1 MIELPTSGQGKV
13 FTEDYNTTVHLE
25 HARKQAIARN
35 YKDFI
40 IVDVDCH
47 HYELERFAEIIDYI
61 EDPVLQQIARS
72 AAQTG
77 RSVLASIDENQNVGG
92 RMVRHPMRKTE
103 KTPVGNTDRDAT
115 LTLRFMNAFGID
127 YACLFP
133 TAMLSLGLHPQA
145 DFEVSLAWAYNRW
158 LVEKV
163 LADQPRIKSMLY
175 LPFGDPEASYKMVK
189 EFTGKPGVIGFMVTT
204 VRYKSV
210 HDNAYMKVYAAMEAA
225 GLPLAF
231 HAGFN
236 SADRNFEQANR
247 FITVH
252 ALGFTFYN
260 MLNIFNW
267 IVNGLPERFPKLK
280 VIWLESGL
288 AWLPFVMQRMDNE
301 YRMRSSECPML
312 KKLPS
317 EYITDM
323 FYGCQPMELTAN
335 SEMLEQ
341 TFKFIKAE
349 TQLLYASDYPHWD
362 FDAPSVI
369 YDLPFLN
376 ESQKRAILGGNA
388 QKVFNLPFKE
398 KLAQI

>member
-1 MIELPTSGQGKV
+1 VDLPTSGQSRL
-13 FTEDYNTTVHLE
+13 FEQDYDTTSHLA
-25 HARKQAIARN
+25 HARRQAIERN
-35 YKDFI
+35 YKDFL

-47 HYELERFAEIIDYI
+47 HYETEHFGEIIDYI
-61 EDPVLQQIARS
+61 QDPILQQLARS
-72 AAQTG
+72 ARLTG
-77 RSVLASIDENQNVGG
+77 KSLISRRDGSQDMGG
-92 RMVRHPMRKTE
+92 RVVRYPLRRTE
-103 KTPVGNTDRDAT
+103 KTPPGVNRDAA
-115 LTLRFMNAFGID
+115 LMLRAMDAFGID
-127 YACLFP
+127 YSVMFP
-133 TAMLSLGLHPQA
+133 TAMLSLGLHPQPE
-145 DFEVSLAWAYNRW
+145 FEVSLAWAYNRW
-158 LVEKV
+158 LSERV
-163 LADQPRIKSMLY
+163 LADQPRIKSLLY
-175 LPFGDPEASYKMVK
+175 LPFNHPEACYEMVK
-189 EFTGKPGVIGFMVTT
+189 EFAGKPGVAGFMITT
-204 VRYKSV
+204 VRYKPV
-210 HDNAYMKVYAAMEAA
+210 HDNAYMKTYRAIEEA
-225 GLPLAF
+225 GLPIAF

-236 SADRNFEQANR
+236 SGDRNFEQANR

-267 IVNGLPERFPKLK
+267 VVNGLPERFPKLK

-301 YRMRSSECPML
+301 YMMRTSECPAL

-335 SEMLEQ
+335 SGMLEQ

-362 FDAPSVI
+362 FDSPSVI
-369 YDLPFLN
+369 YDLPFLS
-376 ESQKRAILGGNA
+376 EAQKRAILGGNA
-388 QKVFNLPFKE
+388 QRVFNLPFTE

>member
-1 MIELPTSGQGKV
+1 MELPTSGQSIN
-13 FTEDYNTTVHLE
+13 FAEDFDTTSHLE
-25 HARKQAIARN
+25 HARRQALERN
-35 YKDFI
+35 YKDFLI
-40 IVDVDCH
+40 IDVDCH
-47 HYELERFAEIIDYI
+47 HYETERFAEIIDYI
-61 EDPVLQQIARS
+61 EDPVLQQLARSSQQTGKSMIARRDGH
-72 AAQTG
+72 Q
-77 RSVLASIDENQNVGG
+77 DMGG
-92 RMVRHPMRKTE
+92 RVVRYPMRKTE
-103 KTPVGNTDRDAT
+103 KTPAGENRDSA
-115 LTLRFMNAFGID
+115 LLLRSMNAFGID
-127 YACLFP
+127 YAVLFP

-163 LADQPRIKSMLY
+163 LAKQPRIKSLLY
-175 LPFGDPEASYKMVK
+175 LPFNDPDACYRMVK
-189 EFTGKPGVIGFMVTT
+189 EFAGKPGVIGFMVTT
-204 VRYKSV
+204 VRYKPV
-210 HDNAYMKVYAAMEAA
+210 HDNAYMKTYKLMEEA

-236 SADRNFEQANR
+236 SSDRNFEQANR

-260 MLNIFNW
+260 MINIFNW
-267 IVNGLPERFPKLK
+267 VVNGLPERFPKLK
-280 VIWLESGL
+280 VVWLESGL

-301 YRMRSSECPML
+301 YMMRSSECPLL

-335 SEMLEQ
+335 PEMLEQ

-369 YDLPFLN
+369 YDLPFLS

-388 QKVFNLPFKE
+388 QRVFNLPFTE
-398 KLAQI
+398 KLARI

>member
-1 MIELPTSGQGKV
+1 MIELTTSGQGKV
-13 FTEDYNTTVHLE
+13 FTEDFNTSVHLE
-25 HARKQAIARN
+25 HARKQAIKRN

-47 HYELERFAEIIDYI
+47 HYETERLSEIIDYI
-61 EDPVLQQIARS
+61 EDPVLRHIARS
-72 AAQTG
+72 AAQMGKPILG
-77 RSVLASIDENQNVGG
+77 RRDGSQDMGG
-92 RMVRHPMRKTE
+92 RVVRYPMRKSE
-103 KTPVGNTDRDAT
+103 KTPVGNTDRDAE
-115 LTLRFMNAFGID
+115 LTLRAMNAFGID
-127 YACLFP
+127 YAILFP
-133 TAMLSLGLHPQA
+133 TVMLSLGLHPQV

-163 LADQPRIKSMLY
+163 LADQPRIKSLLY
-175 LPFGDPEASYKMVK
+175 LPFGDPEECYKMVK
-189 EFTGKPGVIGFMVTT
+189 QGVAGFMVTT

-210 HDNAYMKVYAAMEAA
+210 HDNAYMKVYAAMEEA
-225 GLPLAF
+225 GLPIAF
-231 HAGFN
+231 HAGLN
-236 SADRNFEQANR
+236 MTDRNFEQANR

-301 YRMRSSECPML
+301 YMMRSSECPLL

-323 FYGCQPMELTAN
+323 FYGCQPMEN
-335 SEMLEQ
+335 SVMLEQ

-369 YDLPFLN
+369 YDLPFLS
-376 ESQKRAILGGNA
+376 ESAKRAILGGNA
-388 QKVFNLPFKE
+388 QRVFNLPFDE